1 MDAADWIALVLL
13 LGLGTAV
20 AVRLRAWKRPRAL
33 IVVGVLIAFGVI
45 IGALIGLILAGIDS
59 MSSTALWLLPLALI
73 GFEVYRWRRRR
84 RLRP

>member
-1 MDAADWIALVLL
+1 MDASDWTALGVLL
-13 LGLGTAV
+13 ALGTAV
-20 AVRLRAWKRPRAL
+20 AVRLRAWKRPRAV
-33 IVVGVLIAFGVI
+33 IVVGVLITFGVI

-59 MSSTALWLLPLALI
+59 MSSTALWLPPLALI